1 MSDGEANCEAASSMM
16 SQQNVGRQEDNRS
29 VNRVEERTP
38 NKKSQSNEEAYG
50 RHENRVERL
59 IVISLALTL
68 DKIKYRA
75 GAESATE
82 IINILHHKNFNLDL
96 FKDMVNGTEECA
108 QISQDVIDRCKEE
121 PTRLSDA
128 SSRAP
133 SRV

>member
-1 MSDGEANCEAASSMM
+1 MM
-16 SQQNVGRQEDNRS
+16 SEQNGASQEDNRS
-29 VNRVEERTP
+29 VNRTP

-50 RHENRVERL
+50 KHDNRVERL
-59 IVISLALTL
+59 IVISLALNL
-68 DKIKYRA
+68 DKIKYRS

-82 IINILHHKNFNLDL
+82 VINILHHKKFNLDL
-96 FKDMVNGTEECA
+96 FKDMVKGTEECA

-128 SSRAP
+128 ASRAP